1 MMPRFSGTTAVLTSA
16 LLGRVRAHLRQGG
29 VIAYPTE
36 SCYGLGCDPRNRRAV
51 MKLLRLKGRPQ
62 HKGLILIGSEFSQLQ
77 PYAAPLDAEQ
87 WRTVAPS
94 WPGPVTWL
102 LPAARTTPAWL
113 RGSHNSIAVRVSAHP
128 LAARLCQALDIAL
141 VSTSANRSGLKPA
154 RTYAACF
161 KDFGNEVLV
170 LPGLIGKRR
179 RPSTIMDLASGG
191 VMRK

>member
-1 MMPRFSGTTAVLTSA
+1 MSRFSAATAVLTAA
-16 LLGRVRAHLRQGG
+16 LVRKLRAHVKQGG

-62 HKGLILIGSEFSQLQ
+62 HKGLILIGADFGQLQ
-77 PYAAPLDAEQ
+77 PYAASLSAEQ

-102 LPAARTTPAWL
+102 LPAAHATPAWL
-113 RGSHNSIAVRVSAHP
+113 RGGHQSIAVRVSAHP
-128 LAARLCQALDIAL
+128 LAARLCQTLGMAL

-154 RTYAACF
+154 RSYASCF
-161 KDFGNEVLV
+161 TSFGNDALV
-170 LPGLIGKRR
+170 VPGLIGRRR